1 SVLDIATRD
10 PAELDAGAYPDTLE
24 AAGHRL
30 PLRYEFEPASER
42 DGITL
47 RVPEPLVGALRD
59 EELDWLVPGWLPGKV
74 LAMLRGLPKEL
85 RRPLVPLPD
94 TVDALLPEL
103 GPQRGTRTLTAAL
116 RDALARRGVDVG
128 DALDA
133 VPLPRELRFRI
144 EVLDRDGEVIAVER
158 DLAALKRRLGRRGRP
173 PAPEHAVWSRRNVS
187 RWDFPDLPESVRIEQ
202 YGTALAMYPA
212 LLDVDGR
219 VDLEPI
225 PPGPAAPARHRS
237 GVRRLLLKQLAQQCD
252 LVRKRVLGDRALVL
266 SYHGVGAGDELVDD
280 LLVAAADE

>member
-1 SVLDIATRD
+1 
-10 PAELDAGAYPDTLE
+10 
-24 AAGHRL
+24 
-30 PLRYEFEPASER
+30 
-42 DGITL
+42 
-47 RVPEPLVGALRD
+47 
-59 EELDWLVPGWLPGKV
+59 
-74 LAMLRGLPKEL
+74 
-85 RRPLVPLPD
+85 
-94 TVDALLPEL
+94 
-103 GPQRGTRTLTAAL
+103 
-116 RDALARRGVDVG
+116 
-128 DALDA
+128 DA

-280 LLVAAADE
+280 LLVAAADEAFALDPPIRARAAFEACLDAGRAAFVPAAERLIELTRRVL